1 MVTDLS
7 HRDEKSIFAA
17 MNLKDGSTIVANLT
31 TVGRKT
37 GQPRTVELRFLY
49 SKGNF
54 YATSSQVAGKHWCQN
69 MIKNPAVEITAKG
82 EKLACMAK
90 QVTDGDLRKQ
100 ILTLRDSPPQL
111 NRAVFEI
118 APKIHA

>member
-1 MVTDLS
+1 
-7 HRDEKSIFAA
+7 

-31 TVGRKT
+31 TLGRKT

-49 SKGNF
+49 SKGKF

-82 EKLACMAK
+82 EKFVCMAK
-90 QVTDGDLRKQ
+90 QVTDD
-100 ILTLRDSPPQL
+100 DSLSDVKEIAKRRCNREQHG
-111 NRAVFEI
+111 NRAQNPDVERGLSIYGCF
-118 APKIHA
+118 HLR

>member
-1 MVTDLS
+1 
-7 HRDEKSIFAA
+7 

-37 GQPRTVELRFLY
+37 GQPRTGGVALLY

-69 MIKNPAVEITAKG
+69 MIKNP
-82 EKLACMAK
+82 L
-90 QVTDGDLRKQ
+90 
-100 ILTLRDSPPQL
+100 
-111 NRAVFEI
+111 
-118 APKIHA
+118 